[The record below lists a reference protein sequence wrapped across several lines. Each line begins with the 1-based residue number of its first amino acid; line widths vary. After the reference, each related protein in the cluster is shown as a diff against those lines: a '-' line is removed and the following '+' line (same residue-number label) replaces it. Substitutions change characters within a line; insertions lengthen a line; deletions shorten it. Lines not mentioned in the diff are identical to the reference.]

1 MKIDAHQHFWKYDP
15 VRDSW
20 ITDDMSVI
28 KSDFFPNNLQAT
40 LKRNGFD
47 GCVAVQADQSE
58 EETLF
63 LLDLAA
69 RHDFIKGVVGW
80 IDLRSDHVQS
90 RLGFF
95 ARFKKLK
102 GFRHIVQGETDEN
115 FLLGDAFCHGIKLLA
130 NYRFSYDLLVKP
142 HQLKSAIQFV
152 KKFPDQFFVID
163 HLAKPFIKDQL
174 LGDWKKEMAQLGQ
187 FENVSCKISGMVTEA
202 DWKNWKTADF
212 KPYIDHVISSF
223 GTDRIMFGS
232 DWPVCL
238 VAGNYEQ
245 VIEVVEK
252 NTAHL
257 SQHEKK
263 LLWGVNA
270 ENFYD
275 LY

>member
-1 MKIDAHQHFWKYDP
+1 
-15 VRDSW
+15 
-20 ITDDMSVI
+20 
-28 KSDFFPNNLQAT
+28 
-40 LKRNGFD
+40 
-47 GCVAVQADQSE
+47 
-58 EETLF
+58 
-63 LLDLAA
+63 
-69 RHDFIKGVVGW
+69 
-80 IDLRSDHVQS
+80 
-90 RLGFF
+90 
-95 ARFKKLK
+95 
-102 GFRHIVQGETDEN
+102 
-115 FLLGDAFCHGIKLLA
+115 
-130 NYRFSYDLLVKP
+130 
-142 HQLKSAIQFV
+142 
-152 KKFPDQFFVID
+152 
-163 HLAKPFIKDQL
+163 
-174 LGDWKKEMAQLGQ
+174 MAQLGQ